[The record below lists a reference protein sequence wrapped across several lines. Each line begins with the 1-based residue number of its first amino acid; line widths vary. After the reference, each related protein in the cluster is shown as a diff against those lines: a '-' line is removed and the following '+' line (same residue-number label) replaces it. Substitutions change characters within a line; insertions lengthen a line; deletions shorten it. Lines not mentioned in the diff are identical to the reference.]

1 LCIRSETWPSISRRP
16 ATCLS
21 LCSHPSGRRAN
32 ANGADDWR
40 TAQRS
45 GLRIAKGGVM
55 PRVNGVG
62 ESTDFQADKFLG
74 NSALAHTATPSVRVP
89 RRQEARRPATEH
101 DFRPED
107 QDGFPVNGTRL
118 GFRQRLIASTAIV
131 AAVGVGTVAYFW
143 ASAGEKT
150 PTQAVEVVPVAQSS
164 TEAPVQTATA
174 FPAAQSS
181 PEVPVQM
188 ASTIPEPSTEPP
200 TAVAS
205 PDPPASSIVEGS
217 SQLASAAPSESSPM
231 VQTLPPPWEN
241 QDYVFLQRPGVNIR
255 STPAANGAVLGTAAK
270 GTRFKITS
278 QEGDWIQVESTR
290 VKGWINS
297 QFLAANKPR

>member
-1 LCIRSETWPSISRRP
+1 
-16 ATCLS
+16 
-21 LCSHPSGRRAN
+21 
-32 ANGADDWR
+32 
-40 TAQRS
+40 
-45 GLRIAKGGVM
+45 M
-55 PRVNGVG
+55 PRLNGVG

-89 RRQEARRPATEH
+89 RRQEARRPATER

-118 GFRQRLIASTAIV
+118 GSRRRLIASTAIV
-131 AAVGVGTVAYFW
+131 AAVGVGTVAYLW

-150 PTQAVEVVPVAQSS
+150 PTQAVEVVPVVQSS
-164 TEAPVQTATA
+164 TEALVQTASTA
-174 FPAAQSS
+174 LPAVQSS
-181 PEVPVQM
+181 PEVPVQT
-188 ASTIPEPSTEPP
+188 ASTIPEPSTEAP

-217 SQLASAAPSESSPM
+217 SQVASAAPTESSSM

-241 QDYVFLQRPGVNIR
+241 QEYVFLQRPGVNIR
-255 STPAANGAVLGTAAK
+255 STPAANGAVLGTAVK
-270 GTRFKITS
+270 GTRFKVTS

-297 QFLAANKPR
+297 QFLATNKPQ